1 MGVLQDALLSHPA
14 TTRPLP
20 VLPSWLVTHPLIFQS
35 APRFFSLVPLIG
47 FSGHPLRWANP
58 SESQGGGGGVK
69 TGESRCSKLLIL
81 QKKGRLASKSATL
94 PSCPRCTAPSLLL
107 LFVVSLVFNP
117 PPTKKPST
125 AVSHYLYCFPSNKRI
140 DQCHS
145 QSLSCLTSITIM
157 QGLFFGGGGWGGCL
171 EDN

>member
-20 VLPSWLVTHPLIFQS
+20 VLPSRSVTHPLIFQS
-35 APRFFSLVPLIG
+35 APRFF
-47 FSGHPLRWANP
+47 FSGP
-58 SESQGGGGGVK
+58 SHWFFWSPTQVGKPVRIPGRRGGVK
-69 TGESRCSKLLIL
+69 TGESRFSKLLIL

-117 PPTKKPST
+117 PTKNPST

-157 QGLFFGGGGWGGCL
+157 QGLFFGGGGEGLLGG
-171 EDN
+171 